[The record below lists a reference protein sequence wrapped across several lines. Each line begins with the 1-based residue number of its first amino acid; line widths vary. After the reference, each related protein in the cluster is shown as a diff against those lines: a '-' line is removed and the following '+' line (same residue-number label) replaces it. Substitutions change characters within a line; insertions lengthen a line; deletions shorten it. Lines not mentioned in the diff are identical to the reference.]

1 MKFFKFNI
9 KNEGFAFICLHA
21 QLMVNLVTLQ
31 CCFAKYYVKKKETT
45 EIRARD
51 QRSVVCS
58 TTVAGAFALRSRS
71 VLLNSLNADSVQI
84 GHS

>member
-21 QLMVNLVTLQ
+21 KLIVNLVTLQ
-31 CCFAKYYVKKKETT
+31 CSLAKYYVKKKETT
-45 EIRARD
+45 EIRACD